1 MVLKVSVRPGIPRG
15 PGCAIR
21 NWSEQARGPLLYIDR
36 PLLGSCPS
44 SPLLGKVPEQRE
56 TGLYEHFFFGCRLTT
71 LGAHRF
77 PVPWLRPQADG
88 GRWGRSLSYGF
99 PGRGRLTRG
108 NVGLDPLRK
117 ISARGRPWSQVPCG
131 RPGTTR
137 ISLGGHYEPRLN
149 SGARCLGLWYD
160 PDRCARGS
168 HRLAGPQTSELEL
181 HWAPGVVH
189 WVSTCLWE
197 APCPETGLSRV

>member
-1 MVLKVSVRPGIPRG
+1 MRLSD
-15 PGCAIR
+15 
-21 NWSEQARGPLLYIDR
+21 WSAFSRL
-36 PLLGSCPS
+36 
-44 SPLLGKVPEQRE
+44 
-56 TGLYEHFFFGCRLTT
+56 FFFGCRLTT

-77 PVPWLRPQADG
+77 PRAWLRPQAVG

-189 WVSTCLWE
+189 WVHHPGPLVC
-197 APCPETGLSRV
+197 ALSRDWPISRLDAS

>member
-1 MVLKVSVRPGIPRG
+1 MAHAQWIWGGGAAGQISYRRRALSAGLGCVS
-15 PGCAIR
+15 
-21 NWSEQARGPLLYIDR
+21 
-36 PLLGSCPS
+36 
-44 SPLLGKVPEQRE
+44 
-56 TGLYEHFFFGCRLTT
+56 FFFGCRLTT

-77 PVPWLRPQADG
+77 PVTWLRPQAVG

-131 RPGTTR
+131 RPGTAR

-168 HRLAGPQTSELEL
+168 HRLAGPQTSRCRICTGPLGL
-181 HWAPGVVH
+181 
-189 WVSTCLWE
+189 STGSTTQIPWY

>member
-1 MVLKVSVRPGIPRG
+1 MVRRPIAPKYFYTRMY
-15 PGCAIR
+15 A
-21 NWSEQARGPLLYIDR
+21 
-36 PLLGSCPS
+36 S
-44 SPLLGKVPEQRE
+44 SLAKP
-56 TGLYEHFFFGCRLTT
+56 FFFGCRLTT

-77 PVPWLRPQADG
+77 PLAWLRPQADG

-137 ISLGGHYEPRLN
+137 ISLGGHYEPGLD
-149 SGARCLGLWYD
+149 SGARCLGLWYG
-160 PDRCARGS
+160 PERCARGS
-168 HRLAGPQTSELEL
+168 HRLAGPQTSRSRIYTGPLGL
-181 HWAPGVVH
+181 STGSTTQVLWLRLVPRLAYLASRCRLGPGV
-189 WVSTCLWE
+189 SFD
-197 APCPETGLSRV
+197 ET

>member
-1 MVLKVSVRPGIPRG
+1 MFIVDFFFLVADLQPLAPIGSRS
-15 PGCAIR
+15 PGC
-21 NWSEQARGPLLYIDR
+21 GPKR
-36 PLLGSCPS
+36 
-44 SPLLGKVPEQRE
+44 
-56 TGLYEHFFFGCRLTT
+56 H
-71 LGAHRF
+71 
-77 PVPWLRPQADG
+77 G

-137 ISLGGHYEPRLN
+137 ISLGGHYEPRLD
-149 SGARCLGLWYD
+149 SGARCLGLWCD

-168 HRLAGPQTSELEL
+168 HRLAGPQTSGSRSALGPWGCPL
-181 HWAPGVVH
+181 GPPPRSPGMRLVPRLAYLASRCKLGPGV
-189 WVSTCLWE
+189 SFD
-197 APCPETGLSRV
+197 ET

>member
-1 MVLKVSVRPGIPRG
+1 MGADLQPLAPIGSQS
-15 PGCAIR
+15 PGC
-21 NWSEQARGPLLYIDR
+21 GPR
-36 PLLGSCPS
+36 
-44 SPLLGKVPEQRE
+44 R
-56 TGLYEHFFFGCRLTT
+56 H
-71 LGAHRF
+71 
-77 PVPWLRPQADG
+77 G

-168 HRLAGPQTSELEL
+168 HRLAGPQTSESRSALGPWGCPL
-181 HWAPGVVH
+181 GPPPRSPGMRLVPRLAYLASRCKLGPGV
-189 WVSTCLWE
+189 SFD
-197 APCPETGLSRV
+197 ET